1 MPKLDGSATKG
12 EIKSEELVALKKEI
26 ARQSMDLE
34 LERER
39 HSEKLAAADLAQQ
52 LQALRQERAE
62 EQKRELQERGEKL
75 PAHRPSSYT
84 EEEAQALCEW
94 ITNGHSLSSWC
105 RQTGRS
111 AFIVYGWMRSES
123 DFARRYAQAHQD
135 RTDTMADDLLE
146 IADETAGTDSIAAVQ
161 AAKLRIETRKW
172 IAAKLK
178 PSKYGEKQLVETS
191 GSVTFQLGVPNR
203 TIDITPQTRMV
214 AGSTSDSQS
223 VSQPAGRS

>member
-12 EIKSEELVALKKEI
+12 EIKSEELLALKKEI
-26 ARQSMDLE
+26 TRQSMDLE

-39 HSEKLAAADLAQQ
+39 LSEKMAADKLAEQ
-52 LQALRQERAE
+52 LRAIRQERAE
-62 EQKRELQERGEKL
+62 ERKGEKL
-75 PAHRPSSYT
+75 PAHRPSTYT
-84 EEEAQALCEW
+84 EEEGQALCEW

-111 AFIVYGWMRSES
+111 AFVVYGWMRSES
-123 DFARRYAQAHQD
+123 DFARRYAQAHED

-146 IADETAGTDSIAAVQ
+146 IADDVAGTDSIAAVQ

-178 PSKYGEKQLVETS
+178 PQRYGEKQMVETS
-191 GSVTFQLGVPNR
+191 GNVTFQLGVPNR
-203 TIDITPQTRMV
+203 TIDITPETRMV
-214 AGSTSDSQS
+214 AGSTTDSQS

>member
-12 EIKSEELVALKKEI
+12 EIKSEELLALKKEI
-26 ARQSMDLE
+26 TRQSMDLE

-39 HSEKLAAADLAQQ
+39 LSEKMAADKLAEQ
-52 LQALRQERAE
+52 LRAIRQERAE
-62 EQKRELQERGEKL
+62 EKKGEKL
-75 PAHRPSSYT
+75 PAHRPSTYT
-84 EEEAQALCEW
+84 EEEGQALCEW

-111 AFIVYGWMRSES
+111 AFVVYGWMRSES
-123 DFARRYAQAHQD
+123 DFARRYAQAHED

-146 IADETAGTDSIAAVQ
+146 IADDVAGTDSIAAVQ

-178 PSKYGEKQLVETS
+178 PQRYGEKQMVETS
-191 GSVTFQLGVPNR
+191 GNVTFQLGVPNR
-203 TIDITPQTRMV
+203 TIDITPETRMV
-214 AGSTSDSQS
+214 AGSTTDSQS
-223 VSQPAGRS
+223 VSQPAGRL

>member
-12 EIKSEELVALKKEI
+12 EIKSEELLALKKEI

-39 HSEKLAAADLAQQ
+39 LSEKMAADKLAEQ
-52 LQALRQERAE
+52 LRAIRQERAE
-62 EQKRELQERGEKL
+62 ERKGEKL
-75 PAHRPSSYT
+75 PAHRPSTYT
-84 EEEAQALCEW
+84 EEEGQALCEW

-111 AFIVYGWMRSES
+111 AFVVYGWMRSES
-123 DFARRYAQAHQD
+123 DFARRYAQAHED

-146 IADETAGTDSIAAVQ
+146 IADDVAGTDSIAAVQ

-178 PSKYGEKQLVETS
+178 PQRYGEKQMVETS
-191 GSVTFQLGVPNR
+191 GNVTFQLGVPSR
-203 TIDITPQTRMV
+203 VVDITPETRMV
-214 AGSTSDSQS
+214 AGSTTDSQS